1 MSELTHPAPIKSN
14 MSYMSSKLAS
24 YYSKRTWFLLLNLQ
38 KVRKTKISLPQCN
51 FIKIHLDLM
60 NIVSQKLIIFD
71 ILNIFKLK
79 NHHFLA
85 KWPKCC
91 SKFENLIL
99 CFAKLRNFLPNF
111 DFMFRNFEGNFAKF
125 EGNFA
130 KQEIENFAKLR
141 RIENFR
147 NLPTTKGWDYKSKK

>member
-24 YYSKRTWFLLLNLQ
+24 YYSNRTWFLLLSLQ

-60 NIVSQKLIIFD
+60 NFVSQKLIIFD

-79 NHHFLA
+79 NGQNVA
-85 KWPKCC
+85 Q
-91 SKFENLIL
+91 NLIL

-130 KQEIENFAKLR
+130 KQEIENFGKLL

-147 NLPTTKGWDYKSKK
+147 SLPTTVGWDYKSKK

>member
-24 YYSKRTWFLLLNLQ
+24 YYSNRTWFLLLSLQ

-91 SKFENLIL
+91 PKFDFVFREIAKFSSKFRFHVSQFWGKFCEIWGKF
-99 CFAKLRNFLPNF
+99 CETRNWK
-111 DFMFRNFEGNFAKF
+111 FRQITQNRKF
-125 EGNFA
+125 SQPPYYGRVGLQ
-130 KQEIENFAKLR
+130 K
-141 RIENFR
+141 
-147 NLPTTKGWDYKSKK
+147 

>member
-24 YYSKRTWFLLLNLQ
+24 YYSNRTWFLLLSLQ

-60 NIVSQKLIIFD
+60 NFVSQKLIIFD

-79 NHHFLA
+79 NGQNVAQH
-85 KWPKCC
+85 
-91 SKFENLIL
+91 LIL

-130 KQEIENFAKLR
+130 KQEIENFGKLL

-147 NLPTTKGWDYKSKK
+147 SLPTTVGWDYKSKK